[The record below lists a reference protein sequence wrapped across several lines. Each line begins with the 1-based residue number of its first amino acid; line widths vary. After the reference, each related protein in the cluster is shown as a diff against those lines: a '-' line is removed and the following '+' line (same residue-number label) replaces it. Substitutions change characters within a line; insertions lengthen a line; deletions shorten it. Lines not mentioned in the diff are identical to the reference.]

1 MKKLLKPI
9 AWAIGLGMIMA
20 ACNKNADTPASNSN
34 LQPDNAKQVLAYIHS
49 LGFKSAVIREEGNAF
64 IVEDDMV
71 FPKNM
76 KVPDNSKPRT
86 EQYYTGDLV
95 DDTRVSN
102 IRLKVDASLSSMSAE
117 IDTAIARWNR
127 IDGCNIHWVKVS
139 SSASSWDV
147 YMTNK
152 ALAAP
157 PGRVTCGRGTFPS
170 GGEAGDSIWINKSAI
185 ANNSFEQRQRTITHE
200 MGHNVSFTHTNA
212 GTNDGDPVPGV
223 GGTDSKSLMNGGQ
236 CNSGATVFSDKDKKA
251 AKALYPSN

>member
-1 MKKLLKPI
+1 MKKFFKPL
-9 AWAIGLGMIMA
+9 AWAIGLGIAIA
-20 ACNKNADTPASNSN
+20 ACNKSADTPASSSN

-49 LGFKSAVIREEGNAF
+49 LGFSSAVIREEGNVF
-64 IVEDDMV
+64 VVEDDMV

-76 KVPDNSKPRT
+76 KVPDRSKPGT
-86 EQYYTGDLV
+86 EQYYTGELV
-95 DDTRVSN
+95 DDDRVSN
-102 IRLKVDASLSSMSAE
+102 IRLKVDSSLSSMSAE

-139 SSASSWDV
+139 ANDTSWDV

-152 ALAAP
+152 SLPAS
-157 PGRVTCGRGTFPS
+157 PGRVTCGRGVFPS
-170 GGEAGDSIWINKSAI
+170 DGKVGDSIWINKSAI

-200 MGHNVSFTHTNA
+200 MGHNVSLTHTNA
-212 GTNDGDPVPGV
+212 GTTDGDPVPGV
-223 GGTDSKSLMNGGQ
+223 GGSDSKSLMNGGE